1 MQKLS
6 LSIIILFTLLT
17 GSNAQNTFPSTGSVG
32 IGTTSPNAS
41 SLLEIKST
49 AKGLLIPRMTAA
61 QRNLIVS
68 PATGLLV
75 YLTDSTTG
83 FYYYSSGWKRLITS
97 SGANTTLSNL
107 SSSTAINH
115 SLFPG
120 ATSTLDLGSSTKLW
134 NNGYFSGTLSS
145 GNLTTGSLNVL
156 VGASGTGASYG
167 VYGTSS
173 NGYGVYGNSNYLGV
187 YGNGGSYG
195 VYGYS
200 NNNVGVYG
208 ISSYGDGVYASGET
222 GVAGVGNSEGVYG
235 SGANYGVYGT
245 SSNGYGV
252 YGSGG
257 NTGVYSSGG
266 SIGAYGTGAND
277 GTYGYSSGGNG
288 AAGSSNSSNG
298 VYGYSGSSY
307 GGYFV
312 SNSYHGIYASTGSSA
327 SNIYAGIFQGNVY
340 VYGTYNGS
348 DKKLKKNIN
357 DFTDAMT
364 IINKLKPKNYEF
376 RDDGKFASLHL
387 PKGNHYGLL
396 AQDVEEILPDLVR
409 ESPLEV
415 NKPAEQD
422 IIKPSA
428 DGKPAQISGQ
438 KEIPLNMT
446 KEIMNVKGINYTEL
460 IPILIRGIQE
470 QQAQINKQQAQVL
483 QLIANNDDLQN
494 QVYELKSMIS
504 KGGNASAITSLS
516 GYLKQNVPNPANS
529 NTVISYYLPY
539 NAGSAQIKIT
549 DIKGSLLKVYNPSKG
564 EGQVN
569 IKTGELP
576 VGTYNY
582 SLYVNGKSIDTK
594 QMIITK

>member
-156 VGASGTGASYG
+156 VGASGTGAS
-167 VYGTSS
+167 
-173 NGYGVYGNSNYLGV
+173 
-187 YGNGGSYG
+187 
-195 VYGYS
+195 
-200 NNNVGVYG
+200 
-208 ISSYGDGVYASGET
+208 
-222 GVAGVGNSEGVYG
+222 
-235 SGANYGVYGT
+235 YGVYGT